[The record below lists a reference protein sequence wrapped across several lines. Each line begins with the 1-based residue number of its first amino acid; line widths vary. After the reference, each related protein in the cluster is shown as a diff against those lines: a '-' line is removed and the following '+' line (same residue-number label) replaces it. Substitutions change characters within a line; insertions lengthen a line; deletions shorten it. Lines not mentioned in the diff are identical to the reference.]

1 MVKKLLLLLVVIN
14 LTACKELQ
22 QLAGAV
28 LTTDTLSSLDIGN
41 GLKEALTIG
50 ISKGADKLSITD
62 GYFKSAYKVLLP
74 EEAQKVTSKLQNVP
88 LFGNVEEKIL
98 EKINRAAEDAA
109 KSAKPIFV
117 SAIKQMTFQDA
128 TNILMGQDDA
138 ATNYLNRATYNQ
150 LYSEFKPVIVNSLN
164 KFNALD
170 YWGDVVTKYNSI
182 PFVQKLNP
190 ELEDYVAKKALN
202 GLFSMVAKKELD
214 IRRNVSSRTSD
225 LLQKVFAKQDNK

>member
-1 MVKKLLLLLVVIN
+1 MLKKILLLLVVIN
-14 LTACKELQ
+14 LTACTELQ

-28 LTTDTLSSLDIGN
+28 LTTDTLSDLDIGN

-50 ISKGADKLSITD
+50 ISKGADKLSLTD
-62 GYFKSAYKVLLP
+62 GYLKSAYKVLLP
-74 EEAQKVTSKLQNVP
+74 EEAQKVTSKLRNVP
-88 LFGNVEEKIL
+88 LFGNVEDKII

-117 SAIKQMTFQDA
+117 NAIKQMTFQDA

-138 ATNYLNRATYNQ
+138 ATSYLNRATYNQ
-150 LYSEFKPVIVNSLN
+150 LYAEFTPVIVRSLN

-170 YWGDVVTKYNSI
+170 YWADAVNKYNSI

-190 ELEDYVAKKALN
+190 KIEDYVAKKALE

>member
-1 MVKKLLLLLVVIN
+1 MIKKVLLLLVVIN
-14 LTACKELQ
+14 LTACTELQ

-28 LTTDTLSSLDIGN
+28 LTTDTLSDLDVGN

-74 EEAQKVTSKLQNVP
+74 EEAQKVTSKLRNVP
-88 LFGNVEEKIL
+88 LFGNVEDKIL

-128 TNILMGQDDA
+128 TNILMGSNNA
-138 ATNYLNRATYNQ
+138 ATQYLNKATYNQ
-150 LYSEFKPVIVNSLN
+150 LYAEFTPVVINSLN

-170 YWGDVVTKYNSI
+170 YWGDAVNAYNKI
-182 PFVQKLNP
+182 PLVQKLNP
-190 ELEDYVAKKALN
+190 KLEDYVVKKALE
-202 GLFSMVAKKELD
+202 GLFSMVGKKEVD
-214 IRRNVSSRTSD
+214 IRKNVSARTSD